1 MAEILRLVPNK
12 PEVIALMFTSG
23 KPVTSPKTQEEQ
35 IMFTLTN
42 GTLIFLD
49 PPVARKIDSLNLGKG
64 EPFEITMCQ
73 DRQKNKSY
81 EVRYLDGATA
91 PVPQQRPVSIQ
102 APVQPS
108 VTSTQPNGP
117 AVGQVV
123 FQPTQQNTSVPAPA
137 TIGGALM
144 GCFMSAIDAIAEAQ
158 AYATRRGLGITFSAE
173 DVRCTAISAYI
184 GLQKGGR

>member
-1 MAEILRLVPNK
+1 METLRLAPNK
-12 PEVIALMFTSG
+12 PEVIALAFTSG
-23 KPVTSPKTQEEQ
+23 KPVTSQIDGAEQ

-42 GTLIFLD
+42 NARLYLD
-49 PPVARKIDSLNLGKG
+49 PPVAGKIDSLNLGKG
-64 EPFEITMCQ
+64 EPFEITLCV

-81 EVRYLDGATA
+81 EVRYLDA
-91 PVPQQRPVSIQ
+91 PAAPAAAAQPVRSTQ
-102 APVQPS
+102 PPVQPS
-108 VTSTQPNGP
+108 VTSTQQNGT
-117 AVGQVV
+117 ASQV
-123 FQPTQQNTSVPAPA
+123 QQVPVQYNAPAPS

-158 AYATRRGLGITFSAE
+158 AYATRRGLGITFTAE